1 MKIKESKL
9 TLSGKADWDWRH
21 YLSRKAVA
29 KGLRLYLMEK
39 EMRSLDESWIF
50 PIYSA
55 YDDNAY
61 NEHLIQID
69 ANRIR
74 VL

>member
-1 MKIKESKL
+1 M
-9 TLSGKADWDWRH
+9 
-21 YLSRKAVA
+21 A